1 MDCRP
6 KKSFAIRKKNAIFLQ
21 SFYGLQHFGNRLG
34 LQVLNSQL
42 IGIVIFDSQS
52 IGIANFILQL
62 VFAINWDWKF

>member
-34 LQVLNSQL
+34 LQVLNLQ
-42 IGIVIFDSQS
+42 V
-52 IGIANFILQL
+52 IGIANLFLQVIGITNFDL
-62 VFAINWDWKF
+62 Q